1 MNFLFKRILQSVLA
15 LSVVIP
21 SISYGITCSNVW
33 PGSYPFLCRGKVP
46 YTYSVNPGNGN
57 RSNLSI
63 EFNSA
68 TNRGAGAQ
76 GQFLPQ
82 GVCAFVDRPVR
93 PFEASFLQAEFR
105 SVGEHSVAQDVKRC
119 AADNTCVFNV
129 CVKNNG
135 RDTLIFHS
143 HLVNI
148 HFPTFQ

>member
-1 MNFLFKRILQSVLA
+1 MNTLFKRSLQSVLA
-15 LSVVIP
+15 LTVVIP
-21 SISYGITCSNVW
+21 SLSYGITCSDVW

-68 TNRGAGAQ
+68 TARGAGTE
-76 GQFLPQ
+76 GQYLPV

-93 PFEASFLQAEFR
+93 PFEASYLQAEFR
-105 SVGEHSVAQDVKRC
+105 SAGENQVAQDVKRC
-119 AADNTCVFNV
+119 AANSNCVFNV

-143 HLVNI
+143 KLVNI